1 MRINLA
7 VKQIENLAETGL
19 RKLEQTQM
27 PSQVAPKEVVVIKKS
42 PRIAEQFDALS
53 GTTLHLKH
61 MGQGMQGPK
70 ILRLHSQRLA
80 RATLGHYV
88 LANLF
93 HREGMS
99 RQKMRI
105 TGRLGAP
112 MTGYSRAHFG
122 LMSFVTRP
130 KKRTCVLTQSQQ
142 IQWPLDQDLLPGGRT
157 SRKIL
162 RNPGTQ
168 GFLVQML
175 PGFAR
180 QSLRLQQMCPCL
192 RVSVERTFGHK
203 RVALEY
209 MSKDKLRKLLQQCV

>member
-1 MRINLA
+1 
-7 VKQIENLAETGL
+7 
-19 RKLEQTQM
+19 
-27 PSQVAPKEVVVIKKS
+27 
-42 PRIAEQFDALS
+42 
-53 GTTLHLKH
+53 

-99 RQKMRI
+99 RQKVRV

-130 KKRTCVLTQSQQ
+130 KKAQLCVDAK
-142 IQWPLDQDLLPGGRT
+142 PA
-157 SRKIL
+157 
-162 RNPGTQ
+162 NPMATR
-168 GFLVQML
+168 
-175 PGFAR
+175 PGFAPR
-180 QSLRLQQMCPCL
+180 RPHEQKNPAQSRHARLLGANAPWVCQAEPPPAADVPVPSGERRAYLR
-192 RVSVERTFGHK
+192 S
-203 RVALEY
+203 
-209 MSKDKLRKLLQQCV
+209 